1 MIIGLLTAVAASACY
16 GTGSVLQAVGS
27 RKSARQEAAKASTTG
42 VTQHGGPSL
51 SSTAK
56 AAVTWEFLLGSV
68 LDFIGFGLGALAARL
83 LPLFLS
89 QTVISAN
96 LVITAVL
103 SIKLLG
109 IRLSKAEWGSIG
121 VVCSALV
128 LLATAAGPEGNG
140 HTPIATHWWLL
151 AASVLLMGGGTLI
164 VRLMGGRAAIFAG
177 LLSGLGF
184 GALGVGVRVLNGAD
198 PFHLPSMLADPA
210 LYAIL
215 VAGLGGMYLHTVAL
229 QIGSVNGATAALV
242 VGETVV
248 PGILGVLWLGD
259 SSRPGF
265 AWVAVLGFVVAV
277 AGAVAVAWFGE
288 PEPDGSDAATA
299 SAARSCTGADKELG
313 SPGPGAPQA
322 ANGALPD
329 GAASSPGHDQPSS
342 AGRDVRPSAERS
354 R

>member
-27 RKSARQEAAKASTTG
+27 RRSARQEAAAASGSG

-56 AAVTWEFLLGSV
+56 AAVTWEFMVGTV
-68 LDFIGFGLGALAARL
+68 LDFVGFALGALAARL

-103 SIKLLG
+103 GIKLLG
-109 IRLSKAEWGSIG
+109 IRLSRAEWTSIA

-128 LLATAAGPEGNG
+128 LLATAAGSEGG
-140 HTPIATHWWLL
+140 GDASLATHWWLL
-151 AASVLLMGGGTLI
+151 AASVVLIGGGTLL
-164 VRLMGGRAAIFAG
+164 VRLLGSRAAILAG

-184 GALGVGVRVLNGAD
+184 GALGVGVRVLNGVD
-198 PFHLPSMLADPA
+198 PFRLSSLLADPA

-215 VAGLGGMYLHTVAL
+215 VAGIGGMYLHTVAL

-259 SSRPGF
+259 ASRPGF

-288 PEPDGSDAATA
+288 PEADAGSVTGDEAAGTA
-299 SAARSCTGADKELG
+299 AVTGAG
-313 SPGPGAPQA
+313 GPPQVGGPAPA
-322 ANGALPD
+322 AEAGD
-329 GAASSPGHDQPSS
+329 GAEAGSGQDGRPAPSL
-342 AGRDVRPSAERS
+342 AGDRTGPA
-354 R
+354 

>member
-27 RKSARQEAAKASTTG
+27 RKSARREAAEASTTG

-56 AAVTWEFLLGSV
+56 AAVTWEFMVGTV

-109 IRLSKAEWGSIG
+109 IRLNRAEWTSIG
-121 VVCSALV
+121 VVCGALV
-128 LLATAAGPEGNG
+128 LLATAAGPEGSG
-140 HTPIATHWWLL
+140 HTPIAAHWWLL
-151 AASVLLMGGGTLI
+151 AASVVLIGGGTLL
-164 VRLMGGRAAIFAG
+164 VRLLGGRAAILAG

-184 GALGVGVRVLNGAD
+184 GALGIGVRVLNGVA
-198 PFHLPSMLADPA
+198 PFHLPSLLGDPA

-215 VAGLGGMYLHTVAL
+215 VAGIGGMYLHTVAL

-248 PGILGVLWLGD
+248 PGMLGVLWLGD

-265 AWVAVLGFVVAV
+265 GWVAALGFVVAV
-277 AGAVAVAWFGE
+277 AGAVAVAWYGE
-288 PEPDGSDAATA
+288 PEPEAEPGSPSAGERQTEV
-299 SAARSCTGADKELG
+299 AAR
-313 SPGPGAPQA
+313 
-322 ANGALPD
+322 
-329 GAASSPGHDQPSS
+329 
-342 AGRDVRPSAERS
+342 
-354 R
+354 

>member
-27 RKSARQEAAKASTTG
+27 RKSARREAAAASTSGT
-42 VTQHGGPSL
+42 TQHGGPSL

-56 AAVTWEFLLGSV
+56 AAVTWEFMVGTV
-68 LDFIGFGLGALAARL
+68 LDFVGFGLGALAARM

-96 LVITAVL
+96 LVVTAVL

-109 IRLSKAEWGSIG
+109 IRLTKPEWMSIG

-128 LLATAAGPEGNG
+128 LLATAAGHEGG
-140 HTPIATHWWLL
+140 GDAARSTHWWLL
-151 AASVLLMGGGTLI
+151 VISVVLMGGGTI
-164 VRLMGGRAAIFAG
+164 AVRLMGGRAAILAG

-184 GALGVGVRVLNGAD
+184 GAIGVGVRILDGID
-198 PFHLPSMLADPA
+198 PFDLPTLIADPA

-215 VAGLGGMYLHTVAL
+215 ISGSVGMYLHTVAL

-242 VGETVV
+242 VGETVL
-248 PGILGVLWLGD
+248 PGAIGVLLLGD
-259 SSRPGF
+259 SSRSGF
-265 AWVAVLGFVVAV
+265 AWMAVLGFALAV

-288 PEPDGSDAATA
+288 PEGGAVEEPEAKKLEPTAA
-299 SAARSCTGADKELG
+299 G
-313 SPGPGAPQA
+313 
-322 ANGALPD
+322 
-329 GAASSPGHDQPSS
+329 
-342 AGRDVRPSAERS
+342 
-354 R
+354 